1 VAPPLPSLPLPGSR
15 SAACGRQC
23 AGGRPCGL
31 PGPGGADLAAGEA
44 DSAWLRVWAETLVL
58 AFLTS
63 RPVPAVP
70 AVLRRR
76 WSALDER
83 LRECVLA
90 TVIDRAVGGRA
101 SVLRESYDPEL
112 LMASLASV
120 AVRILDGTAP
130 PGARPGPSWV
140 IPQLRW
146 LHEAERVCPFE
157 ADLPDLDD
165 SAPPLDY
172 DFAGMASWSDMRVR
186 DRMRALERY
195 PLAMEF
201 ARNRRTAACAL
212 LGGDGH
218 QGFVTDLG
226 LVTTAI
232 DAAGRLRA
240 AAGMMGLANAAYGRP
255 SWPEVVLSWPSRF
268 IAWYEDGAGN

>member
-1 VAPPLPSLPLPGSR
+1 MAPPLPPLPPLPSPGSR

-83 LRECVLA
+83 
-90 TVIDRAVGGRA
+90 
-101 SVLRESYDPEL
+101 SYDPEL

-240 AAGMMGLANAAYGRP
+240 AAGMMGLANAADGRP